1 MTMTMTTDA
10 WMPEPRDVPVELEP
24 DFDHETF
31 PPKPVYFPPISERL
45 PEATVRQLMEMAHGK
60 APDPE

>member
-1 MTMTMTTDA
+1 MTDTA
-10 WMPEPRDVPVELEP
+10 WVPEPRDVPDELTEEFEHA
-24 DFDHETF
+24 DF

-60 APDPE
+60 APTDD